1 MCHTVSGTQR
11 MRLVDQALEG
21 TTPASLWPNEKTPFE
36 LPSVEMAL
44 LPSMVV
50 ALADQCK
57 QQ

>member
-1 MCHTVSGTQR
+1 MCHVVSGTQR
-11 MRLVDQALEG
+11 MRLVGQALEG
-21 TTPASLWPNEKTPFE
+21 TTLASLWPNEKTHFE

-44 LPSMVV
+44 LPSTVV